1 MAKKVSA
8 ARAKAQLSALA
19 AEVAHQGQ
27 PVVIERHGKP
37 WVALV
42 NLDDLAF
49 LENARSTS
57 GRPGGALALVNAWGV
72 ASDEDIDS
80 LVEELYTQRE
90 QDTGRPVELEP

>member
-8 ARAKAQLSALA
+8 AQAKAQLSALA
-19 AEVAHQGQ
+19 AEVAHRGQ

-49 LENARSTS
+49 LEKARATS
-57 GRPGGALALVNAWGV
+57 PRLGGALALVNAWGKV
-72 ASDEDIDS
+72 PDEEIDS
-80 LVEELYTQRE
+80 LVVELYALRE
-90 QDTGRPVELEP
+90 QDTGRPVQLET

>member
-8 ARAKAQLSALA
+8 AQAKAQLSALA
-19 AEVAHQGQ
+19 AEVAHRGQ

-49 LENARSTS
+49 LEKARPAS
-57 GRPGGALALVNAWGV
+57 GRPGGALALVNAWGE
-72 ASDEDIDS
+72 ASGEDIDS
-80 LVEELYTQRE
+80 LVEEIYTQRE